1 MTARTEELARYP
13 STSSITLDDLDAVKP
28 PVRPAVGDEVRG
40 AGGSADKRTSPR
52 SRQQAVQRTSTGST
66 TSSKGKERAREGH
79 TQPDDADSDTPA
91 GFAETGRSDSGV
103 GADSAR
109 SQLDGSP
116 AQTSQQAT
124 QTRIGPSAPTNQRS
138 REGGPRLAPITPPDF
153 GGPPMPPTPPP
164 PPLDGTDPPADT
176 ASAALHSILKRPAPA
191 RLSSSSNSR
200 MSFSTASPL
209 VSISPAHSSLP
220 NSTTATALGQLP
232 TLASLSSQDSTHLA
246 PPASPGVLLDDD
258 KGKPVRQPLAS
269 HGVLFST
276 PGTTTS
282 VLPLSS
288 PSIAESNA
296 FKFGQFDLD
305 PTGTFKSWKS
315 SMMGRRSGLYDRK
328 KLAALGFEEEL
339 TRDYDFWASWGIAL
353 CNIGGLPG
361 CVLGVLTALEAGGG
375 SMYAIAWPLS
385 GLFMVSLA
393 AILGEM
399 VSTWPVAGAMFTW
412 VFRLCRSKKALN
424 PWARYLSWMTGSLL
438 LCSHLLLQIIITWQ
452 FAHNIAGV
460 VGLFTEKDYSHWVT
474 IALGWVS
481 TVGASECKALLLTI
495 RFRAQGVVTLSAAI
509 VSSRLSRSPWL
520 WRICGYLILAFFL
533 IINILLLTTATEIRS
548 ARYVFTSYSNTTGF
562 SNKSYVYMIGW
573 VLTCVATGMEASAH
587 MAEDTK
593 KPSRTVPLAMFWSV
607 VATYLMGWVS
617 ICVLLAT
624 MNTDG
629 LDPALQPSIAL
640 IANSIPR
647 GYATVILIFVL
658 FSLLF
663 QNVAQLLATSRFIWA
678 LSRESALPF
687 SAFFRR
693 LSKKNKT
700 PVHAILATWAIVVP
714 ALCLIAIN
722 VSILATTM
730 LEGAGITAVSSYLAP
745 VVIYLVCSSDVLRGD
760 GRAQWTLRRL
770 SQPLCVPVALFLATF
785 MVTMCLPTGYP
796 INSLSVSYASA
807 VLVGV
812 LVLSS
817 MTWVVYGNRRYAGP
831 IKTMTRW
838 TIGAEVDL
846 PPTSSSGGGG
856 GGVKKSTAVNPHAS
870 TTAHLGR
877 SAHVWATSGDY
888 AADGERDTA
897 ETGAWTA
904 ATVSRATEGS
914 RVRSMVTTDTEAG
927 STDYSYDDDDDD
939 DEDETD
945 SEEGHADGESSPTD
959 TLPRLDEEGRVVPRR
974 S

>member
-1 MTARTEELARYP
+1 M
-13 STSSITLDDLDAVKP
+13 TLDDFAPTSDRMRGHHDYQDHERDERRDDDDQARERRTDERT
-28 PVRPAVGDEVRG
+28 PVGH
-40 AGGSADKRTSPR
+40 GSMSSPR
-52 SRQQAVQRTSTGST
+52 RSGSTGS
-66 TSSKGKERAREGH
+66 SRKGKERARDPLDQSDEDRRRRRIATAPATESVMAATGKPEGLRAVS
-79 TQPDDADSDTPA
+79 QPASQAAVTAADRA
-91 GFAETGRSDSGV
+91 
-103 GADSAR
+103 
-109 SQLDGSP
+109 
-116 AQTSQQAT
+116 
-124 QTRIGPSAPTNQRS
+124 
-138 REGGPRLAPITPPDF
+138 GPRSNHPLDRNDPPAA
-153 GGPPMPPTPPP
+153 PTPPP
-164 PPLDGTDPPADT
+164 PPLSQQPEDEAEAPLAPGST
-176 ASAALHSILKRPAPA
+176 ATAPIALQSILKRPPPA

-200 MSFSTASPL
+200 FSYGPTTTSPL
-209 VSISPAHSSLP
+209 VSISPAPPSP
-220 NSTTATALGQLP
+220 RANSATATSKVDGVLLP
-232 TLASLSSQDSTHLA
+232 TLISTPSSDDGGE
-246 PPASPGVLLDDD
+246 ASPSSSPPSFKNPAVDEEEEDRKTKLARPGV
-258 KGKPVRQPLAS
+258 VT

-288 PSIAESNA
+288 PSFIDSNNKHNLDDHGPA
-296 FKFGQFDLD
+296 D

-315 SMMGRRSGLYDRK
+315 SMMGRRSGMYDRK

-375 SMYAIAWPLS
+375 SMYAIAWPIS

-399 VSTWPVAGAMFTW
+399 ASTWPVAGAMFTW
-412 VFRLCRSKKALN
+412 VFRLCRSRKALN
-424 PWARYLSWMTGSLL
+424 PWARYASWIVGSLL
-438 LCSHLLLQIIITWQ
+438 LCSHLLLQIVVTWQ
-452 FAHNIAGV
+452 FAHNVLGV
-460 VGLFTEKDYSHWVT
+460 VGLYTEKDYNHWVT
-474 IALGWVS
+474 IALGWGIVTFS
-481 TVGASECKALLLTI
+481 AL
-495 RFRAQGVVTLSAAI
+495 VTC
-509 VSSRLSRSPWL
+509 SRLSRSPWL

-533 IINILLLTTATEIRS
+533 IINVILLATAKEIRS
-548 ARYVFTSYSNTTGF
+548 AKYVFTSYHNTTGF
-562 SNKSYVYMIGW
+562 KSKSYVYMIGW

-624 MNTDG
+624 MNTEG
-629 LDPALQPSIAL
+629 LDPDLQPSIAL

-647 GYATVILIFVL
+647 SYTMAILVLVL

-687 SAFFRR
+687 SNFFRR

-700 PVHAILATWAIVVP
+700 PIAAIVATWALVIP
-714 ALCLIAIN
+714 AICLIAIN

-730 LEGAGITAVSSYLAP
+730 LEGAGITATSSYLAP
-745 VVIYLVCSSDVLRGD
+745 VVIYLACSSDVLRGD
-760 GRAQWTLRRL
+760 GRAQWTLRGL
-770 SQPLCVPVALFLATF
+770 SQPLCIPVVVFLGTF
-785 MVTMCLPTGYP
+785 IVVMCLPTAYP
-796 INSLSVSYASA
+796 ITSLSVSYASA

-812 LVLSS
+812 LLLSS
-817 MTWVVYGNRRYAGP
+817 ISWVVYGNRNYAGP

-846 PPTSSSGGGG
+846 PSTSSAGGA
-856 GGVKKSTAVNPHAS
+856 GGVKKSTAVNGQAS

-888 AADGERDTA
+888 AADGEHDTGETGQWTNGSASRTTRDTFGHTRTTTTSGTGS
-897 ETGAWTA
+897 ETG
-904 ATVSRATEGS
+904 SEEY
-914 RVRSMVTTDTEAG
+914 TTDDTEA
-927 STDYSYDDDDDD
+927 
-939 DEDETD
+939 DETD
-945 SEEGHADGESSPTD
+945 SDEGHADGEASPTESGA
-959 TLPRLDEEGRVVPRR
+959 RIDEERRVEGRR
-974 S
+974 